1 MASTKDLAGLAA
13 LGALGYMMSQ
23 QGNKVDLNQPES
35 SGDSNPNRGAG
46 YNSTETRLNTPDQS
60 IAAADQSSKGS
71 ISTRGDSGVTTPGP
85 ASAPNLDYT
94 SAAPVSQKTPA
105 APTAKTKAVR
115 PQAKP
120 SQQNLPPANKSS
132 ASTAS
137 SKPVDDTNYSNEGR
151 GAAPNM
157 NISQPT
163 TAPATK
169 PMPAGAKF
177 VPGFGMVDADGNII
191 PRGGPSGP
199 SGPDDGFLGK
209 NFRKALGSSYKK
221 GGETKVKK
229 MAKGG
234 LTSSPSS
241 ASSRGDGIA
250 SRGKTRGKIY

>member
-23 QGNKVDLNQPES
+23 KGDKADASQS
-35 SGDSNPNRGAG
+35 SGDSNPDRGAG
-46 YNSTETRLNTPDQS
+46 YNSTETRLNTPSQS
-60 IAAADQSSKGS
+60 ITAADQSSRGS

-85 ASAPNLDYT
+85 ASAPNLDYK
-94 SAAPVSQKTPA
+94 SAAPVSQKPPA
-105 APTAKTKAVR
+105 APTAKTKAVK

-157 NISQPT
+157 NISQSA
-163 TAPATK
+163 TAPATN

-199 SGPDDGFLGK
+199 DDGFLGK

-221 GGETKVKK
+221 GGEIKVKK

-250 SRGKTRGKIY
+250 SRGKTRGKIC